1 MGVSRGV
8 THDYA
13 HPDTRL
19 TAMSWDISATLKAAN
34 SLAENL
40 SFDPARGPG
49 DLVSLSA
56 GLTGRSGQCN
66 PETAKEFGE
75 RFLPKLDDMPY
86 TTTIK
91 RSEMVKSLT
100 TLKPS
105 VGSVASLSDN
115 TISVWPSPI
124 VYSAHFGRKQKS

>member
-8 THDYA
+8 THEYA
-13 HPDTRL
+13 HPDTQP
-19 TAMSWDISATLKAAN
+19 TAKSLDIDTTLKAAN

-40 SFDPARGPG
+40 PFDPARSLGN
-49 DLVSLSA
+49 LVSLSA

-66 PETAKEFGE
+66 PETAKKFGE
-75 RFLPKLDDMPY
+75 SFLPKLDDMPY
-86 TTTIK
+86 TTAIK
-91 RSEMVKSLT
+91 RSEMVKSLA

-115 TISVWPSPI
+115 IISV
-124 VYSAHFGRKQKS
+124 

>member
-8 THDYA
+8 THEYA
-13 HPDTRL
+13 HSDTKP
-19 TAMSWDISATLKAAN
+19 TAMSRDIDTTLKATN

-40 SFDPARGPG
+40 PFDPARGPR

-56 GLTGRSGQCN
+56 GLTCRSGQCN
-66 PETAKEFGE
+66 PETAMEFGE

-91 RSEMVKSLT
+91 RSEMVKSLAI
-100 TLKPS
+100 LKPS
-105 VGSVASLSDN
+105 AVSVASLSDN
-115 TISVWPSPI
+115 IISV
-124 VYSAHFGRKQKS
+124 